1 MSQGGKYYKRRKQYY
16 NRPLYFKAF
25 SIKNNYAHEKEYT
38 LKTISHNENIP
49 NKEIRSNYNDEN
61 KENRITNSN
70 INRSS
75 PIFNLSSDIVDY
87 AYFIPKKTKTK
98 TFYLKQKEVSF
109 PSSTYKKSNNY
120 FSYLE
125 DSISY
130 KTMRNKTSPTCK

>member
-25 SIKNNYAHEKEYT
+25 SIKNNYAHENEYT
-38 LKTISHNENIP
+38 LKTIFHNENIA

-70 INRSS
+70 INSSS
-75 PIFNLSSDIVDY
+75 PIFNLSSDIVDN
-87 AYFIPKKTKTK
+87 AYFIPKKTK

-109 PSSTYKKSNNY
+109 PSSTYKSNNY

-125 DSISY
+125 DSISN
-130 KTMRNKTSPTCK
+130 KTMRNTTSPTCK